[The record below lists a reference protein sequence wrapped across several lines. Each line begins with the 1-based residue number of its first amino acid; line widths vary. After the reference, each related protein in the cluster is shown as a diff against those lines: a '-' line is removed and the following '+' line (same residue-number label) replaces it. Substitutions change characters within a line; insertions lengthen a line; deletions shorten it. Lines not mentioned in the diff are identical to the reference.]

1 MTATKHAQMIFD
13 AAIAAHSLAC
23 RIARAARREGAPDE
37 VHHANRDRRRAAHD
51 AVQAAYAALIATY

>member
-23 RIARAARREGAPDE
+23 RTARIASAAA
-37 VHHANRDRRRAAHD
+37 DRL
-51 AVQAAYAALIATY
+51 AYALRATPIR